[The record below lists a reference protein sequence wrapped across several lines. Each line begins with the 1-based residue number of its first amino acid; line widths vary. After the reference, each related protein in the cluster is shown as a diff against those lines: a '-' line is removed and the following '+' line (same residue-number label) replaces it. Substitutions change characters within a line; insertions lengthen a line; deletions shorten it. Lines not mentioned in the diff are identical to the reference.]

1 LSFDVKGTF
10 ILSRNDESSEI
21 FLSSPISG
29 NHHYQLENEKFIS
42 KTNKNDE
49 LLATMKKEIDTLFSC
64 DIDFENLEKKYIKKV
79 EEIKKEIYQLQN
91 LRPELASFQM
101 EGSLEGVSK
110 TFMDQYL

>member
-1 LSFDVKGTF
+1 VKGTF

-29 NHHYQLENEKFIS
+29 NHHYQLESDKFIS
-42 KTNKNDE
+42 KKNKNDE
-49 LLATMKKEIDTLFSC
+49 LLATMKKDIDTLFSC
-64 DIDFENLEKKYIKKV
+64 DIDFEVLEKKYNKKV
-79 EEIKKEIYQLQN
+79 SDIKQEIDKHQN

-110 TFMDQYL
+110 SFMDQYL